1 MSADMR
7 LEELGVSGLG
17 EVDEPEFS
25 GMAERHRRELHVHC
39 YRMLGSFEDA
49 EDTVQETFLRA
60 WRRRETFEGRS
71 TFRAWLYRI
80 ATNACLDLLAK
91 CRPEPATGGEVL
103 WLQPYPD
110 RLLDELPAGDADEPE
125 SVAVARET
133 IELAYLVA
141 VQHLAPRPRA
151 VLILR
156 DVLGWPAKDVAELLG
171 DSVNS
176 VNSALQRARAG
187 MREHLPAERQDWTGS
202 EEDAETRE
210 LVRRFTDASVATDID
225 RLAAMLRDDVRCSM
239 PPTPGLHVG
248 RDAVVNDWVQDGF
261 AGMTGLRAV
270 PTSVNRQPAIA
281 FYHWREQEGAYLP
294 LTLDVLRVTGG
305 AITEIVTFHDDQFP
319 RFGLP
324 ERLPADG
331 TEQSRCGRS
340 RCAAARVSRWSRR
353 VVRRVGVVTRGRGSW
368 SPATA
373 SLAESSAATP
383 GSGSAAPASA
393 PSEPRP
399 PHRAS
404 AHRHPK
410 ARTVAPHTDAPMED
424 RHEQHH

>member
-1 MSADMR
+1 VTPEDVERVTRTAARVGNDTDLSAQFYALLFSRHPELRPLFPVDMVHQMHR
-7 LEELGVSGLG
+7 FVDELGALAVALPELGGSRRGPTSWGARHVGYGVRHQHYPMVRDALLDALAAHLAPDFDEADRQSWELAFNLLAEIMRRRRAGREAQAMRDSPASTASVVATPDCVYEDDNGLHGFSGL
-17 EVDEPEFS
+17 
-25 GMAERHRRELHVHC
+25 AERHRRELHVHC

-91 CRPEPATGGEVL
+91 RRPEPATGGEVL

-125 SVAVARET
+125 TVAVARET

-187 MREHLPAERQDWTGS
+187 MREHLPAERQDWTGG
-202 EEDAETRE
+202 EEDAGTRE
-210 LVRRFTDASVATDID
+210 LVRRYTDASVATDVAG
-225 RLAAMLRDDVRCSM
+225 LAALLRDDVRCSM
-239 PPTPGLHVG
+239 PPTPGLYVG
-248 RDAVVNDWVQDGF
+248 RDAVVNDWVESGF
-261 AGMTGLRAV
+261 EA
-270 PTSVNRQPAIA
+270 
-281 FYHWREQEGAYLP
+281 
-294 LTLDVLRVTGG
+294 
-305 AITEIVTFHDDQFP
+305 
-319 RFGLP
+319 
-324 ERLPADG
+324 
-331 TEQSRCGRS
+331 
-340 RCAAARVSRWSRR
+340 
-353 VVRRVGVVTRGRGSW
+353 
-368 SPATA
+368 
-373 SLAESSAATP
+373 
-383 GSGSAAPASA
+383 
-393 PSEPRP
+393 
-399 PHRAS
+399 
-404 AHRHPK
+404 
-410 ARTVAPHTDAPMED
+410 
-424 RHEQHH
+424 

>member
-1 MSADMR
+1 MSADTR

-17 EVDEPEFS
+17 EVDEPAFS
-25 GMAERHRRELHVHC
+25 GLAERHRRELHVHC

-91 CRPEPATGGEVL
+91 CRPQPATGGEVR

-110 RLLDELPAGDADEPE
+110 RLLDELPAGDADDPE
-125 SVAVARET
+125 TVAVARET

-187 MREHLPAERQDWTGS
+187 MREHLPAERQDWTGD
-202 EEDAETRE
+202 ETDTRTRE
-210 LVRRFTDASVATDID
+210 LVRRFTDASVATDVD
-225 RLAAMLRDDVRCSM
+225 TLATLLREDVRCSM
-239 PPTPGLHVG
+239 PPTPGLQIG
-248 RDAVVNDWVQDGF
+248 RDAVVSNWVEDGF
-261 AGMTGLRAV
+261 EDLGRLRAV
-270 PTSVNRQPAIA
+270 PTAVNRQPAIA
-281 FYHWREQEGAYLP
+281 FYLWRKQAHAYLP
-294 LTLDVLRVTGG
+294 LTIDVLRITGG
-305 AITEIVTFHDDQFP
+305 AVSEIVTFHDDHFP
-319 RFGLP
+319 RLGLP
-324 ERLPADG
+324 EHLPPDG
-331 TEQSRCGRS
+331 TE
-340 RCAAARVSRWSRR
+340 
-353 VVRRVGVVTRGRGSW
+353 
-368 SPATA
+368 
-373 SLAESSAATP
+373 
-383 GSGSAAPASA
+383 
-393 PSEPRP
+393 
-399 PHRAS
+399 
-404 AHRHPK
+404 
-410 ARTVAPHTDAPMED
+410 
-424 RHEQHH
+424 

>member
-1 MSADMR
+1 MTADLR
-7 LEELGVSGLG
+7 LEELDVNGLG

-25 GMAERHRRELHVHC
+25 GLTEPHRRELHVHC

-60 WRRRETFEGRS
+60 WRRRETFGGRS

-91 CRPEPATGGEVL
+91 RRPEPATGGEVL

-110 RLLDELPAGDADEPE
+110 RLLEDLPAGDADEPE

-156 DVLGWPAKDVAELLG
+156 DVLGWPAKDVADLLG

-187 MREHLPAERQDWTGS
+187 MREHLPAERQDWTGG
-202 EEDAETRE
+202 EEDADTRE
-210 LVRRFTDASVATDID
+210 LVRRFTDASVAVDVD
-225 RLAAMLRDDVRCSM
+225 AVAALLRDDVRCSM
-239 PPTPGLHVG
+239 PPTPGLYVG
-248 RDAVVNDWVQDGF
+248 RDAVVRNWIDDGF
-261 AGMTGLRAV
+261 AEMSGLRGV

-281 FYHWREQEGAYLP
+281 FYQQPRPGEPYRP
-294 LTLDVLRVTGG
+294 LTLDVLRISGG
-305 AITEIVTFHDDQFP
+305 TITEITTFYAD
-319 RFGLP
+319 RFAGLDLP
-324 ERLPADG
+324 AVLPAD
-331 TEQSRCGRS
+331 SLPR
-340 RCAAARVSRWSRR
+340 
-353 VVRRVGVVTRGRGSW
+353 
-368 SPATA
+368 AT
-373 SLAESSAATP
+373 S
-383 GSGSAAPASA
+383 
-393 PSEPRP
+393 
-399 PHRAS
+399 
-404 AHRHPK
+404 
-410 ARTVAPHTDAPMED
+410 
-424 RHEQHH
+424 

>member
-1 MSADMR
+1 MTRRKDDVMDVST
-7 LEELGVSGLG
+7 LEE
-17 EVDEPEFS
+17 PAFA

-91 CRPEPATGGEVL
+91 SRPEPATGGEVL

-110 RLLDELPAGDADEPE
+110 RLLDELPADDADEPE
-125 SVAVARET
+125 AVAVARET
-133 IELAYLVA
+133 IELAYVVA

-156 DVLGWPAKDVAELLG
+156 DLLGWPAKDVADLLG

-187 MREHLPAERQDWTGS
+187 MREHLPAERQDWTGG
-202 EEDAETRE
+202 EDDATTRD
-210 LVRRFTDASVATDID
+210 LVRRYTDASVATDIPA
-225 RLAAMLRDDVRCSM
+225 LAAMVRDDIRTSM
-239 PPTPGLHVG
+239 PPTPGLYAG
-248 RDAVVNDWVQDGF
+248 RDAVVTYWVESGF
-261 AGMTGLRAV
+261 EGMTGLRAV
-270 PTSVNRQPAIA
+270 PTSANRQPAVA
-281 FYHWREQEGAYLP
+281 YYHWREREGAYLP
-294 LTLDVLRVTGG
+294 LTIDVLRITGG
-305 AITEIVTFHDDQFP
+305 AISEITTFHADRFP

-331 TEQSRCGRS
+331 TE
-340 RCAAARVSRWSRR
+340 
-353 VVRRVGVVTRGRGSW
+353 
-368 SPATA
+368 
-373 SLAESSAATP
+373 
-383 GSGSAAPASA
+383 
-393 PSEPRP
+393 
-399 PHRAS
+399 
-404 AHRHPK
+404 
-410 ARTVAPHTDAPMED
+410 
-424 RHEQHH
+424 

>member
-1 MSADMR
+1 MGTDMR
-7 LEELGVSGLG
+7 LDEVGESAFSGL
-17 EVDEPEFS
+17 
-25 GMAERHRRELHVHC
+25 AERHRRELHVHC

-49 EDTVQETFLRA
+49 EDAVQETFLRA

-91 CRPEPATGGEVL
+91 IRPEPAAGGEVL

-125 SVAVARET
+125 TVAVARET

-187 MREHLPAERQDWTGS
+187 MREHLPAERQDWTGG
-202 EEDAETRE
+202 EEDPGARE
-210 LVRRFTDASVATDID
+210 LVRRFTDASVAADIPA
-225 RLAAMLRDDVRCSM
+225 LAAMLRDDVRSSM
-239 PPTPGLHVG
+239 PPTPGLHLG
-248 RDAVVNDWVQDGF
+248 RDAVVANWLADGF
-261 AGMTGLRAV
+261 DGMTGLRAV
-270 PTSVNRQPAIA
+270 PTSVNRQPAVA
-281 FYHWREQEGAYLP
+281 FYHWREQERAYLP

-305 AITEIVTFHDDQFP
+305 AITEILIFHAD
-319 RFGLP
+319 RFARLGLP

-331 TEQSRCGRS
+331 TE
-340 RCAAARVSRWSRR
+340 
-353 VVRRVGVVTRGRGSW
+353 
-368 SPATA
+368 
-373 SLAESSAATP
+373 
-383 GSGSAAPASA
+383 
-393 PSEPRP
+393 
-399 PHRAS
+399 
-404 AHRHPK
+404 
-410 ARTVAPHTDAPMED
+410 
-424 RHEQHH
+424 